1 MQDFK
6 FFAFI
11 SYNSGDTRWGRRL
24 QRKLEHY
31 RMPSTLCRKRG
42 WKRRPIAPVF
52 FAPTD
57 IQPGELSQEL
67 KGRLDASRHLIVICS
82 PRSAR
87 SAWVGREIEYFASLG
102 RKENIHLFIVDG
114 VPHSGDPATEC
125 FNPAIERAGLGDVL
139 GANVHEKV
147 SRWAWVNRERAYVQ
161 IITKLLGVEFDS
173 LWQRHKRQLRLRM
186 FSLAVSAVLLLAAF
200 FALWTTTRPF
210 TSTLTFE
217 DHSAA
222 SHLAPLHDAEVKL
235 WLDDQSLA
243 VDGAQSEVKTDT
255 LRSGSRLAI
264 PNIPH
269 SYLGKLVRITAVA
282 PDFLPLDTVVVLDR
296 EVHLALHRDASIYG
310 HIHFT
315 LLRADTSV
323 FPGQKLRISGREV
336 TTDADGEV
344 DLQMPL
350 ADQCR
355 HYIIEAPFP
364 LESDTLFMPLSDD
377 AVILA
382 R

>member
-1 MQDFK
+1 MQNFK

-42 WKRRPIAPVF
+42 WKRKPISPVF

-57 IQPGELSQEL
+57 IQPGELSNEL

-82 PRSAR
+82 PRSAQ

-186 FSLAVSAVLLLAAF
+186 LTLAVSAIVLLAAF
-200 FALWTTTRPF
+200 FTLWTTTRPF
-210 TSTLTFE
+210 TTTMTLADT
-217 DHSAA
+217 SAA
-222 SHLAPLHDAEVKL
+222 SHLEPLHDAEVKL
-235 WLDDQSLA
+235 WLEEQTLA
-243 VDGAQSEVKTDT
+243 SDGAQSEVKTDT
-255 LRSGSRLAI
+255 LRSGNELVI

-269 SYLGKLVRITAVA
+269 SYLGKLVRITVQT
-282 PDFLPLDTVVVLDR
+282 PDFQPLDTVVVLDHTVR
-296 EVHLALHRDASIYG
+296 LDMHRDTSIYG

-315 LLRADTSV
+315 LLRSDTSV
-323 FPGQKLRISGREV
+323 YPKQKLRINGREV

-344 DLQMPL
+344 DLQVPF
-350 ADQCR
+350 ADQR
-355 HYIIEAPFP
+355 KHYIVEAPFP